1 LLALLRSHTILLLSC
16 SCTTLATTLVD
27 WATQFPRIVEEQLRE
42 NNQLL
47 KTLDS
52 QLEKLDTL
60 VDKLDHTF

>member
-1 LLALLRSHTILLLSC
+1 
-16 SCTTLATTLVD
+16 LVD